1 MPSSQP
7 LVLADLAD
15 STRAA
20 AEAFIAA
27 ATAANTVPSFQTAL
41 TYWPAWLQLR
51 YRRLLGDG
59 ALPPRLPCSLLSIP
73 CQLLR

>member
-7 LVLADLAD
+7 LVLAELTD

-27 ATAANTVPSFQTAL
+27 GTAANAGWPRCLAVVAVPAMHCSWKR
-41 TYWPAWLQLR
+41 WPA
-51 YRRLLGDG
+51 RRTQG
-59 ALPPRLPCSLLSIP
+59 A
-73 CQLLR
+73 